1 MAVRGV
7 RVLTE
12 QARAAAES
20 TAAQGGVRGALA
32 RVRVATD
39 DQRRV
44 TARRRVEDHRIDGGF
59 DRELAAASP
68 RGYTGAGGGRIAA
81 VPMPPEWRGTTVQVA
96 GLYPWCVGAAAPA
109 VGTPVGRH
117 LITGAPVHF
126 DPMRWFKRGFV
137 TAPSAFV
144 LALNGFGKSSLIRR
158 LVTGAVAAGD
168 TALILGDTKGE
179 YTRLA
184 EVLGGQVVTL
194 GYGHGTINPLS
205 IGAGLLRELTRHQ
218 TDPQSWEQALTRVR
232 TTQVTVVAALI
243 ELVRGSRCADF
254 EELILTAAITE
265 LGRRGF
271 GPDRPPL
278 LSDLLAVVADADAL
292 QAAAEEDTPQD
303 YRAATKPLRR
313 SLRAL
318 VEGPLASL
326 VNGHTTHE
334 LDPDAPAVVIDVSRI
349 PSGDS
354 KSLAAAMLLAWAGG
368 FGAIADAHVLA
379 DAGLSPKRT
388 YTAVLDEIWRVL
400 ALGEAMVG
408 RVDALTRLNRELG
421 ASVIMCSHSLADL
434 EKRGALGF
442 FERSRAKLI
451 GPIGPQEVE
460 RVRSCV
466 TLTQTEAALVTSWA
480 APRPPGDDTAFQQH
494 DRRETPPGTG
504 CFLLTTGEGE
514 SPGIPFRLEFT
525 DAEHALGVHNTNRR
539 FDFDDDPAPA
549 PAGRA
554 G

>member
-1 MAVRGV
+1 M
-7 RVLTE
+7 
-12 QARAAAES
+12 
-20 TAAQGGVRGALA
+20 
-32 RVRVATD
+32 
-39 DQRRV
+39 
-44 TARRRVEDHRIDGGF
+44 
-59 DRELAAASP
+59 
-68 RGYTGAGGGRIAA
+68 
-81 VPMPPEWRGTTVQVA
+81 
-96 GLYPWCVGAAAPA
+96 
-109 VGTPVGRH
+109 
-117 LITGAPVHF
+117 
-126 DPMRWFKRGFV
+126 
-137 TAPSAFV
+137 
-144 LALNGFGKSSLIRR
+144 
-158 LVTGAVAAGD
+158 
-168 TALILGDTKGE
+168 
-179 YTRLA
+179 
-184 EVLGGQVVTL
+184 
-194 GYGHGTINPLS
+194 
-205 IGAGLLRELTRHQ
+205 
-218 TDPQSWEQALTRVR
+218 
-232 TTQVTVVAALI
+232 
-243 ELVRGSRCADF
+243 
-254 EELILTAAITE
+254 
-265 LGRRGF
+265 
-271 GPDRPPL
+271 
-278 LSDLLAVVADADAL
+278 
-292 QAAAEEDTPQD
+292 
-303 YRAATKPLRR
+303 
-313 SLRAL
+313 
-318 VEGPLASL
+318 
-326 VNGHTTHE
+326 
-334 LDPDAPAVVIDVSRI
+334 IDVSRI

-379 DAGLSPKRT
+379 DAGLGPKRT

-434 EKRGALGF
+434 EKRGAIGF

-480 APRPPGDDTAFQQH
+480 APRPPGDDTPFQQH